1 MTTLA
6 PLDQQ
11 GPNPLLKKIH
21 RGVRR
26 AEGAGAP
33 ARQADQPNGQAQES
47 KGQT

>member
-26 AEGAGAP
+26 VEG
-33 ARQADQPNGQAQES
+33 RSDSAQQGSEPHDNAQ
-47 KGQT
+47 KTTR